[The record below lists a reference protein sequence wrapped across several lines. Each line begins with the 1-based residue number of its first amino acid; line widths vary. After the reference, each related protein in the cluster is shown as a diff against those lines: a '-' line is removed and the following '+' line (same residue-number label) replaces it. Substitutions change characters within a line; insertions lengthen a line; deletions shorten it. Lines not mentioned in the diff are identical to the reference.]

1 MKRDAPAATIDAY
14 LACVP
19 EQQRRTL
26 EKLRKT
32 IRSAAPEA
40 VETISYMIP
49 AFRLNGMLVGFGAFK
64 KHNSFFVMSSKL
76 MAGEL
81 AADLEGYDTSK
92 GGIRGGLAA
101 TLGVDILML
110 GAPHRRTLAAILKG
124 NVVMSVARNLPES
137 KRRFQIR
144 AWAQASVARIRP
156 SDGGRRRD
164 FRVEFTFHLSWIRGL
179 APRAAGDP
187 RCSSRGSF
195 IRLARS

>member
-1 MKRDAPAATIDAY
+1 MMKRDAPAATIDAY

-32 IRSAAPEA
+32 IRSAAPDA

-49 AFRLNGMLVGFGAFK
+49 AFKLNGMLVGFGAFK

-92 GGIRGGLAA
+92 GGIRFPIDKPLPAA
-101 TLGVDILML
+101 LVRKIVKL
-110 GAPHRRTLAAILKG
+110 
-124 NVVMSVARNLPES
+124 
-137 KRRFQIR
+137 
-144 AWAQASVARIRP
+144 RIGENFALRKKK
-156 SDGGRRRD
+156 
-164 FRVEFTFHLSWIRGL
+164 
-179 APRAAGDP
+179 
-187 RCSSRGSF
+187 
-195 IRLARS
+195 